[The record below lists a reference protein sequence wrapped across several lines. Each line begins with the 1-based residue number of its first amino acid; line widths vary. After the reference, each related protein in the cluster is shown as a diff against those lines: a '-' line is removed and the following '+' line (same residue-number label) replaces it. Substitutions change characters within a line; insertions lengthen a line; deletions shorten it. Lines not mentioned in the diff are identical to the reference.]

1 MKLISWIKRA
11 IPVGS
16 PGVFFFNP
24 NFNPRS
30 DRLRRIY
37 KYLAVPRSLV
47 SCCKCLLLP
56 LCHDRGREFE
66 SRRPVE
72 RVAPRFKLGSIER
85 FEEKWF
91 WSLCD
96 TTKTT

>member
-1 MKLISWIKRA
+1 VKLISWIKRA

-66 SRRPVE
+66 SRQEVTAWSFPAWSR
-72 RVAPRFKLGSIER
+72 SS
-85 FEEKWF
+85 EE
-91 WSLCD
+91 S
-96 TTKTT
+96 